1 MYWSVPSI
9 MVRQFELSEIWH
21 TVSKWQAKLA
31 GQAPLGRVQR
41 VKRPDRYKNPIMAA
55 HPSSRTRPYRL
66 SNSLK
71 GDIQRWSRLW
81 GLPDLSQEVTVRFN
95 GRLRITVARLLSGVD
110 VIEVGPRF
118 IALRSKRRE
127 ILCHELAHAAASRR
141 PRGGLPPHGAEW
153 AALVQSAGFDP
164 VSRLTVPRRVSPSTL
179 SRNVR
184 YEHRCLVCQFV
195 RVARRSVHSWRCAEC
210 VRCGLPGKLTISVL
224 NGRRSA
230 R

>member
-1 MYWSVPSI
+1 
-9 MVRQFELSEIWH
+9 
-21 TVSKWQAKLA
+21 
-31 GQAPLGRVQR
+31 
-41 VKRPDRYKNPIMAA
+41 MAA
-55 HPSSRTRPYRL
+55 HPSSRTKPFHL
-66 SNSLK
+66 SKTLK
-71 GDIQRWSRLW
+71 EDIQGWSQLW
-81 GLPDLSQEVTVRFN
+81 GLPNLSQEVTVRFN
-95 GRLRITVARLLSGVD
+95 GRLRTTVARLLSGVD

-118 IALRSKRRE
+118 IALQSKRRE

-141 PRGGLPPHGAEW
+141 RRGGQPPHGAEW

-164 VSRLTVPRRVSPSTL
+164 VPRLTVPRKSSPSRQ
-179 SRNVR
+179 SRELR

-224 NGRRSA
+224 NGSRSA